1 MATMTP
7 DRWEEELRLLRGRY
21 AEVVVGGNRDW
32 VLIKD
37 LGLSE
42 GWNRE
47 STDVL
52 TLIPAGYPATA
63 PDNFYVPEGLRLDG
77 GNIPGNYGDG
87 HDAVNGKWGRFSFH
101 VQRWRPDEMVLDGD
115 NLLTFMLAVEKRLR
129 EVS

>member
-1 MATMTP
+1 MTP

-21 AEVVVGGNRDW
+21 AEVVAGDSKDW
-32 VLIKD
+32 VLVKGMVM
-37 LGLSE
+37 LQ

-52 TLIPAGYPATA
+52 TVIPVGYPATA

-77 GNIPGNYGDG
+77 GNTPGSYGDG

-101 VQRWRPDEMVLDGD
+101 VERWRPHESVLEGD
-115 NLLTFMLAVEKRLR
+115 NLLTFMLAVEKRLG
-129 EVS
+129 EVN